1 MLNVIDIKLISG
13 KNSFKIRA
21 IFLGSFSFV
30 IWVRHSLGQKP
41 LAAYVQLP
49 SGSLD
54 VIATEPEYKMNKFV
68 VNLFIHLALENLEG
82 NL

>member
-1 MLNVIDIKLISG
+1 MLNVVDIKLISR
-13 KNSFKIRA
+13 KSSFKIRV
-21 IFLGSFSFV
+21 ILLGSFIFA

-54 VIATEPEYKMNKFV
+54 VIATEPEYKVNKFV